1 MANQRT
7 RLDDEAARAGAADQT
22 GDGVKFEEQLE
33 NLESI
38 VTRIDSGELS
48 LEESIDAFERG
59 VKLVRSLNHKL
70 DEVERRVEVLTRGAG
85 GDLKSSAYEG
95 ETDVADLGGA
105 AKKEDDVPF

>member
-48 LEESIDAFERG
+48 LEESIDAFEHG

-70 DEVERRVEVLTRGAG
+70 DEVERRVEVLTRGNTPATPPTP
-85 GDLKSSAYEG
+85 
-95 ETDVADLGGA
+95 TDNA
-105 AKKEDDVPF
+105 AKCDGTTFR

>member
-1 MANQRT
+1 MANQRI
-7 RLDDEAARAGAADQT
+7 RLDDEAARATAAEQLA
-22 GDGVKFEEQLE
+22 DGVKFEDQLE

-48 LEESIDAFERG
+48 LEESIDAFEHG

-70 DEVERRVEVLTRGAG
+70 DEVERRVEVLTRGAS

-95 ETDVADLGGA
+95 ETDGADLGSTL
-105 AKKEDDVPF
+105 KKGDDVPF

>member
-7 RLDDEAARAGAADQT
+7 RPDDEAARAGSADQT

-48 LEESIDAFERG
+48 LEESIDAFEHG

-70 DEVERRVEVLTRGAG
+70 DEVERRVEVLMRGAG
-85 GDLKSSAYEG
+85 GDLKSSDYEG
-95 ETDVADLGGA
+95 ELPPD
-105 AKKEDDVPF
+105 AKKDDDVPF

>member
-1 MANQRT
+1 MANQRI
-7 RLDDEAARAGAADQT
+7 RLDDEADAADQT

-95 ETDVADLGGA
+95 ETDVADLGGTV
-105 AKKEDDVPF
+105 KKEDDVPF

>member
-1 MANQRT
+1 MANQRI
-7 RLDDEAARAGAADQT
+7 RLDEAARADAPDQT

-48 LEESIDAFERG
+48 LEESIDAFEHG

-85 GDLKSSAYEG
+85 GDLKSSAYAG
-95 ETDVADLGGA
+95 ETDVAGLGGT

>member
-1 MANQRT
+1 MANQRI
-7 RLDDEAARAGAADQT
+7 RLDDEAGAAET
-22 GDGVKFEEQLE
+22 PGDSVKFEEQLE

-70 DEVERRVEVLTRGAG
+70 DEVERRVEVLTRGVG
-85 GDLKSSAYEG
+85 GDLKSSPYAG
-95 ETDVADLGGA
+95 EADVADLGGA